1 MAVGCSTSNDPRP
14 TPNLVVAHTKTTL
27 TSVHSE
33 LLAGVTAPQSETP
46 ENFDLALGEFSVCS
60 TTHFPDFGAC
70 RMQRNLNGQSPILER
85 MVFYLN
91 DCSKI

>member
-1 MAVGCSTSNDPRP
+1 LLLPLQLITDDCE
-14 TPNLVVAHTKTTL
+14 NLCLKQATDFT
-27 TSVHSE
+27 
-33 LLAGVTAPQSETP
+33 AGVTAPQSETP

>member
-33 LLAGVTAPQSETP
+33 LLPELSPFVKDIENRYKQFSGQPVTKAKKPSQEQLSL
-46 ENFDLALGEFSVCS
+46 F
-60 TTHFPDFGAC
+60 
-70 RMQRNLNGQSPILER
+70 
-85 MVFYLN
+85 
-91 DCSKI
+91 